1 MVYIA
6 LKNVNITTHA
16 GERSPRAAF
25 YAVSLAASISRTV
38 TSIFLVSVNTRFT
51 SATKMMRTMT
61 SVMIIMPIK
70 GVR

>member
-25 YAVSLAASISRTV
+25 YAVSLAAFIFTAV
-38 TSIFLVSVNTRFT
+38 TNILLVSADTLLT
-51 SATKMMRTMT
+51 SVTKMMRTMT
-61 SVMIIMPIK
+61 SMMIIMPIK